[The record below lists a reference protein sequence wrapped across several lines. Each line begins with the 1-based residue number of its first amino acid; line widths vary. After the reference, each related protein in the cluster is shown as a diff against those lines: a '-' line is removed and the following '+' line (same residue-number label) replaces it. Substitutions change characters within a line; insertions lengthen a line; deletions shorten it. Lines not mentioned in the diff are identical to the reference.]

1 MRNSE
6 KAMVSPDMPPALTRN
21 AVASTGYPPVK
32 KHLGYGETVKK
43 QQLSHQKIES
53 SAANYLRRKGYVP
66 VCHANIVDIT
76 FPRDVWLVGHMSYQ
90 RKICLKWRISTDSDQ
105 KSFNK
110 SKPKGDHR

>member
-6 KAMVSPDMPPALTRN
+6 KAMVSPDMPPVLTRN
-21 AVASTGYPPVK
+21 AVASTGYPPAK

-76 FPRDVWLVGHMSYQ
+76 FPRDVWLVGQHV
-90 RKICLKWRISTDSDQ
+90 ISTEDMLEMANIHGFRSEIVQ
-105 KSFNK
+105 
-110 SKPKGDHR
+110 